1 MLNTIYSRI
10 QLKHKS
16 IYLEFKNKKLNVNHS
31 KKRGIMKILLG
42 VIIALALLGFIAYF
56 LNAEGITTSADVT
69 AFKDGFQG
77 YWDSF
82 WSKAWELIT
91 I

>member
-1 MLNTIYSRI
+1 M
-10 QLKHKS
+10 
-16 IYLEFKNKKLNVNHS
+16 KLL
-31 KKRGIMKILLG
+31 IG
-42 VIIALALLGFIAYF
+42 VIAVVILVGLLAYF
-56 LNAEGITTSADVT
+56 LNAEGITTSTDVQ

-82 WSKAWELIT
+82 WSKAWEFIT